1 MRPPR
6 LPAVSLFSNCGAGD
20 VGYASAGFR
29 FKVLGELEQRRLD
42 VAALNHPEADP
53 IAGDLRVTWPKVVTS
68 YRRSMGDKPPA
79 LLSACPPCQGLSS
92 AQSRRGSA
100 DDADAGSRDSRNL
113 LVEVISEVGRALA
126 PRVIVVE
133 NVLAFMT
140 RKVRHPDTDDPISAA
155 RLLVDR
161 LGEDYAPFALRTNLA
176 DFGVPQTRRRAFIVL
191 VRRDEPG
198 LQRMVDADRAPFP
211 AATHGPGTDQPHV
224 TLRAALAALAATP
237 LDARDAASAGS
248 GMHGVPV
255 WDDDRYRMVATIPR
269 DNGGSAWTNSR
280 CASCGDVNAGD
291 EAAVCPRCGRAL
303 PRPVV
308 HRDGRWRLIHGFRN
322 SSYRR
327 MAPDQPAA
335 AITTASGR
343 SGSDNTLH
351 PSENRVLSML
361 ECQHLQTIPDTF
373 RWGDHLETCGHTSL
387 RAMIGEAVPPQFT
400 ELHGRVLASML
411 DGRVPRPT
419 MRSDDARV
427 RSADKQIDPGAGSR
441 RGRHWPALRSCG

>member
-20 VGYASAGFR
+20 VGYARAGFR

-53 IAGDLRVTWPKVVTS
+53 IAGDLRVTWPKVVAS
-68 YRRSMGDKPPA
+68 YRRSMGDAPPA

-100 DDADAGSRDSRNL
+100 DDADAGSRDTRNL
-113 LVEVISEVGRALA
+113 LVEVIADVGRELA
-126 PRVIVVE
+126 PRIIVVE

-140 RKVRHPDTDDPISAA
+140 RKVRHPDTDEPISAA
-155 RLLVDR
+155 RLLLDR
-161 LGEDYAPFALRTNLA
+161 LRQNYAPFALRTNLA

-191 VRRDEPG
+191 IRRDEPA
-198 LQRMVDADRAPFP
+198 LARIVDAGRSPFP
-211 AATHGPGTDQPHV
+211 AATHGAGTDQPHI
-224 TLRAALAALAATP
+224 TLRAALAALAAGP
-237 LDARDAASAGS
+237 LDARDPAAAGS
-248 GMHGVPV
+248 GMHRVPV
-255 WDDDRYRMVATIPR
+255 WDADRYQMVASIPP
-269 DNGGSAWTNSR
+269 DSGGSAWRSA
-280 CASCGDVNAGD
+280 CASCRDANPGDD
-291 EAAVCPRCGRAL
+291 DAVCPRCSKAL
-303 PRPVV
+303 PRPLVL
-308 HRDGRWRLIHGFRN
+308 RDGRWRLIHGFRN

-327 MAPDQPAA
+327 MPPDLPAA

-343 SGSDNTLH
+343 SGSDYTLH

-361 ECQHLQTIPDTF
+361 ECQYLQTIPDTF
-373 RWGDHLETCGHTSL
+373 NWGDHLKNHGHTSL

-411 DGRVPRPT
+411 DGHVPRLT
-419 MRSDDARV
+419 MRSDDRRA
-427 RSADKQIDPGAGSR
+427 RSAQQEISPRA
-441 RGRHWPALRSCG
+441 A